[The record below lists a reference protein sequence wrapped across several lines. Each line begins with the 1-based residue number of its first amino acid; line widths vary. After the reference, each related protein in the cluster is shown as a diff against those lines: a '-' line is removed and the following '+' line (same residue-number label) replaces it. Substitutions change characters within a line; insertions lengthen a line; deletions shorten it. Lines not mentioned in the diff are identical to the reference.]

1 MMANSSLMLPI
12 FTLFVVIIAIQFYAS
27 EQSSVSVDLT
37 QLDRQINEKKQR
49 ADQLRQQI
57 ASEKNPVIKQS
68 DTRTLQAILEEI
80 NKLETQKKSFQN
92 TDQNAK
98 NKLG

>member
-1 MMANSSLMLPI
+1 MANSSLMLPI
-12 FTLFVVIIAIQFYAS
+12 FTLFVVLIAIQFYDT
-27 EQSSVSVDLT
+27 EQSSFSVDLA

-57 ASEKNPVIKQS
+57 ASESNPVIKQS

-80 NKLETQKKSFQN
+80 NNLEAQKKSFQN
-92 TDQNAK
+92 TDRNAQN
-98 NKLG
+98 NLG